1 MKVRH
6 AVALLAIPV
15 GAIGLGA
22 TAAFAVPGA
31 STSPP
36 APEVVG
42 TGGTAPSALPSTQA
56 VGTTSS
62 PSGSSLPL
70 TGGDVAGLAVIGV
83 ALVGGGTVLVRRT
96 RARASD

>member
-1 MKVRH
+1 VKVRY
-6 AVALLAIPV
+6 AVALLAIPM
-15 GAIGLGA
+15 GALGLTA

-36 APEVVG
+36 ASEVIG
-42 TGGTAPSALPSTQA
+42 TGGTAPSAEPTQA

-62 PSGSSLPL
+62 PSSLPL

-83 ALVGGGTVLVRRT
+83 ALVAGGAVVVRRT
-96 RARASD
+96 RAKASD